1 MTHSLSGTLCP
12 KAAHSLFIAIDSGS
26 IIFHK
31 PFTTIPSPPMRD
43 RGLPNEGP
51 GLPMRS
57 RGRPRGPEVY
67 PYGPVVLKRDRC
79 RHPSVP
85 FNRYTDNDLPIIRLQ
100 TPLVPSSCLLRG
112 PLISG
117 TFDSLDRRSTTFE
130 KHFATHALRAVL
142 RNHSPLAIRLK
153 EALVG

>member
-1 MTHSLSGTLCP
+1 MTPSLSSTLYLKVASSP
-12 KAAHSLFIAIDSGS
+12 FITIASGS
-26 IIFHK
+26 LIFHK
-31 PFTTIPSPPMRD
+31 PFTTIPSPPMRY

-51 GLPMRS
+51 SLLMRS
-57 RGRPRGPEVY
+57 RGLPRGAVVY
-67 PYGPVVLKRDRC
+67 PYGPVFLKKDRG

-85 FNRYTDNDLPIIRLQ
+85 FNRYTGNDLPTVLLQ

-130 KHFATHALRAVL
+130 KHFTTLVNAVQKQ
-142 RNHSPLAIRLK
+142 RIT
-153 EALVG
+153 V